1 MLAHP
6 PGTDLLPNTLGDFEP
21 GPKNPVR
28 ASHDLTTG
36 TSAERA
42 VSLLSLA
49 STPIA
54 VTTGCERQV
63 RVEFQLGATAVPFR
77 LSLQPRAPG
86 ISPRGTPS
94 GIPADIKD
102 GDVGRS
108 LPESPPINHPLI
120 K

>member
-1 MLAHP
+1 MLSHP
-6 PGTDLLPNTLGDFEP
+6 SGTDLLRNTLGDFEP
-21 GPKNPVR
+21 GLKDPVR
-28 ASHDLTTG
+28 ANHDLTTG

-77 LSLQPRAPG
+77 LSLQPRALERQESRPG
-86 ISPRGTPS
+86 EPRAVYLPILRMVTSVDPFPS
-94 GIPADIKD
+94 RCP
-102 GDVGRS
+102 
-108 LPESPPINHPLI
+108 
-120 K
+120 